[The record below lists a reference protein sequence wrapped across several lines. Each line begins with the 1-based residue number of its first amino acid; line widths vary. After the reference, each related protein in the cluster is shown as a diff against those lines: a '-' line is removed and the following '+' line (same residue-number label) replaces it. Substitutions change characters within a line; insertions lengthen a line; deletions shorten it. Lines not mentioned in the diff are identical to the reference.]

1 MDAQPVPTASVPAL
15 RRANS
20 VGLIAVSLVVAA
32 FLASYAPNIA
42 ALARQWQAEPNY
54 SHGFLV
60 APLALMILWQRRER
74 LEALVLKPSWL
85 GWVGLIFVLGLRAWL
100 YIRNEQW
107 AENATIILV
116 LASLVL
122 AFGGRPL
129 LRWAGPALGFLIFM
143 LPLPPRLNLVLAG
156 PLQRL
161 ATIGSTTLLH
171 ALGLPV
177 LAQGNVI
184 FVGGERLEVAQACN
198 GLSMLLSFVTLVTAI
213 VILLAASRPLWEQG
227 LLLLS
232 AIPIALAANILRIA
246 ATAWAYHA
254 FGREAATPWPLSLQ
268 FTTVDEFVHDTAGWA
283 MVLVGLVLAFAEM
296 ELLKWLVIETAP
308 EPERRLVLPPDRGPG
323 P

>member
-1 MDAQPVPTASVPAL
+1 MDVQPDPAASVPTL
-15 RRANS
+15 RRASS
-20 VGLIAVSLVVAA
+20 VGLIAVGLVVAA

-42 ALARQWQAEPNY
+42 ALARQWEAEPNY

-60 APLALMILWQRRER
+60 APLALMILWQRRGR
-74 LEALVLKPSWL
+74 LDVQALRPSWL
-85 GWVGLIFVLGLRAWL
+85 GWAGLILVLALRAWL

-107 AENATIILV
+107 AENATLIPV
-116 LASLVL
+116 LATLAL
-122 AFGGRPL
+122 AFGGWPL
-129 LRWAGPALGFLIFM
+129 LRWAGPAIGFLVFM
-143 LPLPPRLNLVLAG
+143 LPLPPRLNMVLAG

-161 ATIGSTTLLH
+161 ATLGSTTLLH

-213 VILLAASRPLWEQG
+213 VVLLAASRPLWEQG

-232 AIPIALAANILRIA
+232 AVPIALAANILRIA

-268 FTTVDEFVHDTAGWA
+268 FATVDELVHDSAGWA

-296 ELLKWLVIETAP
+296 ELLKWLVVETAP
-308 EPERRLVLPPDRGPG
+308 EPARRLVLPPDQGPG

>member
-1 MDAQPVPTASVPAL
+1 MDVQPAPTVSVPAL

-42 ALARQWQAEPNY
+42 ALARQWEAEPNY

-60 APLALMILWQRRER
+60 APLALMILWQRRR
-74 LEALVLKPSWL
+74 HLDALVLKPSWL

-107 AENATIILV
+107 AENATLILV
-116 LASLVL
+116 LATLVL
-122 AFGGRPL
+122 AFGGWPL
-129 LRWAGPALGFLIFM
+129 LRWASPALGFLIFM

-232 AIPIALAANILRIA
+232 AVPIALAANILRIA

-254 FGREAATPWPLSLQ
+254 FGREAATPWPLSLR
-268 FTTVDEFVHDTAGWA
+268 FTTVDELVHDTAGWA